1 MRELQRPLQLRN
13 TGILLGLL
21 AALFLVVWLAPPHH
35 AFEGIS
41 KYQSVHLPFEGLS
54 IVISM
59 LVFGVAWNA
68 YSQDRASNIVL
79 LACASLAVGL
89 IDFAHMLS
97 FAGMPDWVTPAGPE
111 KAINFWLAAR
121 LLFAVTLLAVAIRPW
136 KPLQHPFNRYYLLA
150 AALLTSALVYW
161 IGLYQQDLLPH
172 TFIPGS
178 GLTTTKIV
186 TEYLIVVL
194 LAIAAFLFLRQALQ
208 EKPREALG
216 LFSVAAITV
225 LSELSFTLYSDVTD
239 VFNLL
244 GHLYKIVAYLL
255 LYRTVFIGS
264 VQEPFLRVR
273 NAEQALRQA
282 NRALTTLSAGN
293 RTLIRTRNEQDL
305 LDAMCSTAVE
315 KGGYLMA
322 WVGFLTPDRARM
334 DLQSLHSASGVDAD
348 SLPQALA
355 QEPTVIRTVQTGQM
369 QFCRHIAFD
378 PECGNWQVQAERL
391 GIRSALL
398 LPLLDDGQV
407 FGVMALYAASPDAFT
422 PDQLPLLTEMSD
434 DLAFGILTLRLRA
447 EHDRVV
453 AEQQGYLQR
462 IQDGL
467 QDTVQAIA
475 ATVEMR
481 DPYTAGHQRRVA
493 DLAAAIA
500 GEMGLPH
507 EQVYAIHLAGIVH
520 DLGKIAIPAEIL
532 SKPARLSE
540 IEYSLI
546 KSHPQTGYEIL
557 KDIDFPWPVAQMVLQ
572 HHERIDGSGYPQGLQ
587 GDAILLEARILAVAD
602 VIEAMASHRPYR
614 AGLGLDAALQE
625 IHDHSGTRY
634 DAKVAAAAERLL
646 REGRFKL

>member
-1 MRELQRPLQLRN
+1 MRDLQRPPKLRD

-21 AALFLVVWLAPPHH
+21 VALFLMVWLAPPHH
-35 AFEGIS
+35 AFEGIAR
-41 KYQSVHLPFEGLS
+41 YQSVHLPFETLS
-54 IVISM
+54 IVVSM

-68 YSQDRASNIVL
+68 YSRDRAGNIML

-97 FAGMPDWVTPAGPE
+97 FAGMPVWVTPSDPE

-121 LLFAVTLLAVAIRPW
+121 LLFALTLLTVAVRPW
-136 KPLQHPFNRYYLLA
+136 LPLRTELERYALLA
-150 AALLTSALVYW
+150 GALLVSALVYW
-161 IGLYQQDLLPH
+161 IGLFHQDLLPH
-172 TFIPGS
+172 SFIAGS
-178 GLTTTKIV
+178 GLTVAKIAS
-186 TEYLIVVL
+186 EYLIVAL
-194 LAIAAFLFLRQALQ
+194 LVVAAVLFLRQALQ
-208 EKPREALG
+208 ERPREALG
-216 LFSVAAITV
+216 LFSVATVTV

-244 GHLYKIVAYLL
+244 GHLYKIIAYLL

-273 NAEQALRQA
+273 NAEQALRRA

-293 RTLIRTRNEQDL
+293 RALIRTRNEQDL
-305 LDAMCSTAVE
+305 LDTMCNAAVE
-315 KGGYLMA
+315 KGGYLLA
-322 WVGFLTPDRARM
+322 WVGFLTPDRTRM
-334 DLQSLHSASGVDAD
+334 DLQSLHSASGIDANA
-348 SLPQALA
+348 LPQALA
-355 QEPTVIRTVQTGQM
+355 QEPTVMRAVQTGQM
-369 QFCRHIAFD
+369 QFCQHIGSA
-378 PECGNWQVQAERL
+378 PECSNWRAQAERL
-391 GIRSALL
+391 GFRSGLI
-398 LPLLDDGQV
+398 LPLLDDGRV
-407 FGVMALYAASPDAFT
+407 FGVMALYAASADAFT

-447 EHDRVV
+447 AHDRVV
-453 AEQQGYLQR
+453 AEQQDYLR
-462 IQDGL
+462 RLQDGL

-493 DLAAAIA
+493 ELAAAIA

-572 HHERIDGSGYPQGLQ
+572 HHERMDGSGYPQGLQ
-587 GDAILLEARILAVAD
+587 GEAILLEARILAVAD

-634 DAKVAAAAERLL
+634 DATVAAAAERLL
-646 REGRFKL
+646 REGRFRL